1 MAANER
7 IIPARIADDGS
18 AHYTSVMSAP
28 DDSTAVCYMF
38 PNYVIPVIFVPGV
51 MGSNLISIDGKYRGK
66 KVWLVN
72 GGAGVA
78 WDWIGSGAET
88 RKQKLDPKTTT
99 VYEGGDIPSGTAQSE
114 VELRRR
120 GWGTVAKMSYG
131 TFLPFLENA
140 LNDVQKCKSGFRAQL
155 MRGLVANAPGVSVL
169 SREEVALSYKYYMP
183 VHAVGYNWLQSN
195 ADSAKHL
202 AVKIKE
208 FIDYY
213 KRQKKTCEKVIIVTH
228 SMGGL
233 VARYYSEVDGHRD
246 NVLGIVHGVMP
257 TTGSAT
263 AYKRVTTGSE
273 GAAALVLGPDSATM
287 TPVFA
292 QSPGPLQLLPSVEYG
307 MGWLK
312 IRNGKE
318 QISLPMTDPYKDVY
332 VQRGQWWSLVND
344 RLINPLDPEKKNIDA
359 DWMAYTQIILNK
371 VKSFHEAM
379 RSKFHRATYAFYGDD
394 EKHRTWG
401 DVVWESKVNPILN
414 WADLYAKVDSLRNG
428 QVIRNSGTG
437 SQFVLQR
444 SGGDP
449 VYMQYNL
456 MPPAENGDGTV
467 PIRSGRAL
475 AGQGGVQACVAYP
488 GVDHEGAYK
497 GRAQQLFALWAVTRI
512 VANVKGTSLEY
523 K

>member
-1 MAANER
+1 MASNER

-18 AHYTSVMSAP
+18 AHYTSVTSTP
-28 DDSTAVCYMF
+28 DDSTAVCYMV
-38 PNYVIPVIFVPGV
+38 PNRVIPVIFVPGV
-51 MGSNLISIDGKYRGK
+51 MGTNLFNPKTK
-66 KVWLVN
+66 EPVWVVN
-72 GGAGVA
+72 SVIGVA
-78 WDWIGSGAET
+78 SSWLGRGAET
-88 RKQKLDPKTTT
+88 RKKKLDPKSTD

-114 VELRRR
+114 AELRRR

-140 LNDVQKCKSGFRAQL
+140 LNDAHECKSGLRAQL
-155 MRGLVANAPGVSVL
+155 MGDLVADAPGVSVL
-169 SREEVALSYKYYMP
+169 TRDEVALSYKYYMP

-202 AVKIKE
+202 ADKIKE
-208 FIDYY
+208 FTDYY
-213 KRQKKTCEKVIIVTH
+213 KRLNKICEKVIIVTH

-233 VARYYSEVDGHRD
+233 VARCYSEVDGHRD

-273 GAAALVLGPDSATM
+273 GSAGPVLGPDSATM

-332 VQRGQWWSLVND
+332 VQRGQWWSLAND
-344 RLINPLDPEKKNIDA
+344 KLINPLDPEKKSIDV
-359 DWMAYTQIILNK
+359 DWMEYTQLILNK
-371 VKSFHEAM
+371 VKPFHEAM
-379 RSKFHRATYAFYGDD
+379 RGKFHRATYAFYGND
-394 EKHRTWG
+394 EKHSTWG
-401 DVVWESKVNPILN
+401 DVVWESKINPVLK
-414 WADLYAKVDSLRNG
+414 WTDAYAKVDSLQNG
-428 QVIRNSGTG
+428 QVIQNDGTG
-437 SQFVLQR
+437 SQSLLQR

-449 VYMQYNL
+449 IYMQYNL

-475 AGQGGVQACVAYP
+475 AGQAGVQACVAYR

-497 GRAQQLFALWAVTRI
+497 GRPQQLFALWAVTRI